1 MKYNI
6 NQYRLPRELGN
17 FIKVTVDLQK
27 KKATCNCELYQY
39 LGDCLHS
46 KIFEMVE
53 FKRRPS
59 AYCKD
64 TNGTCWNEIEL
75 KWKQRLR
82 GSLYAVKKGGDN
94 SKHENFHK
102 NFPDINLS

>member
-6 NQYRLPRELGN
+6 NQYRLPCELGS
-17 FIKVTVDLQK
+17 FIKVTIDLQ

-53 FKRRPS
+53 FKRKPS
-59 AYCKD
+59 ADCKD
-64 TNGTCWNEIEL
+64 TNGTCWNQIEL
-75 KWKQRLR
+75 KWKHRLR
-82 GSLYAVKKGGDN
+82 ATLYAVKEGGDN
-94 SKHENFHK
+94 SKHENFHT
-102 NFPDINLS
+102 NFPDVNLS